1 MTVGQVWLS
10 MLTAV
15 VSKETSKEI
24 SKGCLGSLYC
34 IYWFFGDGFLPL
46 FLLECRNLLQ
56 HELCVGLELFHLALH
71 LGH

>member
-10 MLTAV
+10 LLAAV
-15 VSKETSKEI
+15 VSKET

-34 IYWFFGDGFLPL
+34 ICRLFGDGFLLL
-46 FLLECRNLLQ
+46 FLLECRNFLQ

-71 LGH
+71 LSH